1 MHEIIVLSIHS
12 AFRYYH
18 TRLDMHMHWMQMIV
32 LQMYTIYDLVSEI
45 FQGVI
50 MLFVSYT
57 NQYIDI
63 FYLWID
69 FKWTVYLIHSYIL
82 NLKRLCGHD
91 YFQDSK
97 NFPEISALYRNVRK
111 YSNGNPL

>member
-1 MHEIIVLSIHS
+1 MKLLYYLYIQHSDIIIPG
-12 AFRYYH
+12 
-18 TRLDMHMHWMQMIV
+18 LDMHMHWMQMIV

-50 MLFVSYT
+50 MLFVSYS

-69 FKWTVYLIHSYIL
+69 FKSTVYLIHSYIL

-91 YFQDSK
+91 YFQDSI